1 MAWIGGVESG
11 RSAFI
16 KVSMS
21 RVRDVDVGAG
31 TVVVEVHGVG
41 GADGQVVGASM
52 GKDVE
57 VCPGLVWS
65 ARGRALENL
74 L

>member
-1 MAWIGGVESG
+1 
-11 RSAFI
+11 
-16 KVSMS
+16 MS

-31 TVVVEVHGVG
+31 AVVVEVQGVG
-41 GADGQVVGASM
+41 GADGQVGASI

-57 VCPGLVWS
+57 VCPDLVWS

>member
-1 MAWIGGVESG
+1 
-11 RSAFI
+11 
-16 KVSMS
+16 MS
-21 RVRDVDVGAG
+21 RVKEVDVRVGA
-31 TVVVEVHGVG
+31 VVVEVQGAG
-41 GADGQVVGASM
+41 GADGQVGASM

>member
-1 MAWIGGVESG
+1 MAWTGGVESG

-31 TVVVEVHGVG
+31 AVVVEVQGVG
-41 GADGQVVGASM
+41 GADGQVGASI

-74 L
+74 V

>member
-1 MAWIGGVESG
+1 MAWTGGVESG
-11 RSAFI
+11 LSAFI

-21 RVRDVDVGAG
+21 RVREVDVRAGA
-31 TVVVEVHGVG
+31 VVVEVQGVG
-41 GADGQVVGASM
+41 GADGQVGASV
-52 GKDVE
+52 GKVVG

-65 ARGRALENL
+65 AGGRAFENL

>member
-1 MAWIGGVESG
+1 
-11 RSAFI
+11 
-16 KVSMS
+16 MS

-31 TVVVEVHGVG
+31 AVVVEVQGVG
-41 GADGQVVGASM
+41 GADGQVGASV
-52 GKDVE
+52 GKVVG

-74 L
+74 V